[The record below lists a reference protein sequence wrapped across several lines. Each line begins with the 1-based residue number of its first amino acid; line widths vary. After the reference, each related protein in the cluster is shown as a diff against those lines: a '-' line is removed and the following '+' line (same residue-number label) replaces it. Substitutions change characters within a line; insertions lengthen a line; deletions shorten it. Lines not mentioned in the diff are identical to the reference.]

1 MARITFEVTQEQH
14 SHIKM
19 MAASKGISIRDYFL
33 QQMERS
39 IPQEEGKRLA
49 RRTRKTLE
57 KADKHQN
64 LHYAATTA
72 DFYSELGLAKYMPEP
87 TPAPVSKSAPKN
99 VKSLAAEKARLAA

>member
-14 SHIKM
+14 THIKM
-19 MAASKGISIRDYFL
+19 LAASKGISIRDYFL
-33 QQMERS
+33 QQIERA

-57 KADKHQN
+57 RADKHQN

-72 DFYSELGLAKYMPEP
+72 DFYAELGLGRYLPEP
-87 TPAPVSKSAPKN
+87 APITPSKN

>member
-33 QQMERS
+33 QQMEKT

-57 KADKHQN
+57 KADRHQN
-64 LHYAATTA
+64 LHYAASTA
-72 DFYSELGLAKYMPEP
+72 DFYAELGLSRYIAEL
-87 TPAPVSKSAPKN
+87 TPLSPAPKN
-99 VKSLAAEKARLAA
+99 VKNLATEKAQRLAA

>member
-19 MAASKGISIRDYFL
+19 MAAAKGISIRDYFL
-33 QQMERS
+33 HQMEKTM
-39 IPQEEGKRLA
+39 PVEEGKRLS

-64 LHYAATTA
+64 LHFAATTQ
-72 DFYSELGLAKYMPEP
+72 DFYAELGLSKYMAEIAQNQP
-87 TPAPVSKSAPKN
+87 APKN
-99 VKSLAAEKARLAA
+99 VKNLAAEKAQRLKAA